1 MPVPPLFALRSEEP
15 MRKEENKKRISE
27 DQLTTWLFLMPA
39 LIIVLVAVIIPLCN
53 SFVLSFEKVRINV
66 PGFIPQFV
74 GLENYLR
81 MLDDPVF
88 IRSVQNTALF
98 AFASVPVELIL
109 GMMLAMML
117 SGDSTG
123 ARIMRSIMLIP
134 MIMAPVAAGT
144 MWRMML
150 DKNTGIINYLL
161 TCIGIPAVDWL
172 GNPKLAIFSVI
183 MVDVWRMTPWF
194 ALLLI
199 SGIKSI
205 PGDTIEAALVD
216 GATKWKCF
224 RYVILPQL
232 YRVLTLVLML
242 RVIDAF
248 KVFDIV
254 FVMTGGGPGMAT
266 EMLPSYIYAQ
276 GLRYFDAGYAAA
288 LALVFI
294 AAMAV
299 FSSVFVFL
307 RSRGRDE

>member
-1 MPVPPLFALRSEEP
+1 M
-15 MRKEENKKRISE
+15 KNENKKRLISE
-27 DQLTTWLFLMPA
+27 DQLTTWLFLLPA
-39 LIIVLVAVIIPLCN
+39 LLVVLVAVIVPLCN
-53 SFVLSFEKVRINV
+53 SFLLGFQKVRINV
-66 PGFIPQFV
+66 PDFVPQFI

-81 MLDDPVF
+81 MLEDPVF
-88 IRSVQNTALF
+88 IRSVQNTAFFALF
-98 AFASVPVELIL
+98 SVPIELIL
-109 GMMLAMML
+109 GIVLAMML
-117 SGDSTG
+117 SGDGRG
-123 ARIMRSIMLIP
+123 ARIMRSVMLIP

-150 DKNTGIINYLL
+150 DKNTGIVNYLITL
-161 TCIGIPAVDWL
+161 TGAKAVDWL
-172 GNPKLAIFSVI
+172 GNPKLAMTSVI

-194 ALLLI
+194 SLLLI

-216 GATKWKCF
+216 GATRWNCF

-232 YRVLTLVLML
+232 SRVLALILML

-254 FVMTGGGPGMAT
+254 YVMTGGGPGMAT

-288 LALVFI
+288 LALIFI

-299 FSSVFVFL
+299 LSSVFIFL
-307 RSRGRDE
+307 RSRLKTD